1 MITKDYFISDAK
13 YVELDIAIDHTGILE
28 EGKFLKDYFITH
40 RQGSYDHKGWKSL
53 VLHGWNESQSG
64 HWRDYGYKK
73 IDDVIKEL
81 HWTEIS
87 KKCPKTVD
95 FIKTQFP
102 SKLFGR
108 IRFMLLESG
117 GYISEHTDSR
127 VPMLD
132 NTNISLSNP
141 KDCLWHWG
149 DGDSLY
155 MIPGK
160 TYVMNIH
167 YPHSVKNNSPNDRYH
182 LIIHRLDS
190 TDEWKNLLNNACKKQ
205 GIIGTYYEHEVLT

>member
-13 YVELDIAIDHTGILE
+13 YVELDIPIDHNGILE
-28 EGKFLKDYFITH
+28 EAKFLKDYFITH

-53 VLHGWNESQSG
+53 VLHGWSESQSG
-64 HWRDYGYKK
+64 HWKDYGYEK

-87 KKCPKTVD
+87 KKCPKTVN

-132 NTNISLSNP
+132 NTNISLNNP

-149 DGDSLY
+149 DGSSLY

-167 YPHSVKNNSPNDRYH
+167 YPHSIKNDSLDDRYH

-190 TDEWKNLLNNACKKQ
+190 TSEWKNLLNNACKKQ
-205 GIIGTYYEHEVLT
+205 GIVGTYYEHEVLT